1 MDNNTQCKKK
11 KKDTEPRVKTLF
23 PFAGSVRSSR
33 AYFIR
38 FYPRVCSN
46 SKMDALGTLR
56 NFPST
61 TGNFGEFVEF
71 SGDRARLLFDDD

>member
-1 MDNNTQCKKK
+1 MQKKK
-11 KKDTEPRVKTLF
+11 ERENTEPRVKTLF
-23 PFAGSVRSSR
+23 PFAVRSSR
-33 AYFIR
+33 AYFTR

-61 TGNFGEFVEF
+61 TGNFDEFVEF
-71 SGDRARLLFDDD
+71 SGDRSRLLFDDD